1 MPPYTELLD
10 QLSAGVQIIDPE
22 MRYVFLNRV
31 LLKEVGKSSTE
42 MLSRPMEEVFPGIEK
57 TEIYEVI
64 QDVIRARKNRSVVNE
79 FTFPDG
85 KVSYY
90 RLEVQSIPEGAIVF
104 SWDVTDEKETEL
116 LLREASDRW
125 QEEAN
130 QHEETLRKVL
140 DSSLDGVQYFKSVR
154 DESGKIIDF
163 EYVFSNK
170 VACEIIGKKE
180 REVRGKRLLTIIPGH
195 MDIVSEYGRS
205 LFDLYSEVVETGI
218 SKELLFHFESDGIV
232 GWFSNKSVKL
242 GDGFVVTF
250 SVVTE
255 LVNKSQE
262 LERLNASLQEEV
274 QIEIEKNRQKDEALI
289 QQSKLAAMGDM
300 LSAIAHQWRQPLHA
314 VLLGIELSREIVEK
328 SWASIPGADQQELNE
343 LYKVIEERIKYLSDT
358 IEDFRDF
365 YGPSQKVQDFDLDE
379 AIQASVRFFE
389 GQLHNRG
396 IVLTV
401 DGDLTRATLHGNAN
415 QFRQVL
421 LSLISNSIEAVSA
434 NTKSD
439 KWISFRKMATE
450 PDTISLIV
458 EDNGGGIRSDAIAR
472 IFEPYFTTKGPSG
485 GTGMGLYIA
494 KLIIEKSFH
503 GTIEAENGNEG
514 ARFILRIPVGSKT

>member
-1 MPPYTELLD
+1 MPPYTELLN

-31 LLKEVGKSSTE
+31 LLQEIAKSSDE
-42 MLSRPMEEVFPGIEK
+42 MLSRFMHDVFPGIET

-64 QDVIRARKNRSVVNE
+64 QEVIRTKKNRSVVNE

-90 RLEVQSIPEGAIVF
+90 RLEVPSIPEGAIVF

-116 LLREASDRW
+116 LLREASNRW
-125 QEEAN
+125 QEEAS

-154 DESGKIIDF
+154 DHAEKIIDF

-170 VACEIIGKKE
+170 VACDIIGKTE
-180 REVRGKRLLTIIPGH
+180 HQVRGKRLLTIIPGH
-195 MDIVSEYGRS
+195 LDIVSEYGRS

-255 LVNKSQE
+255 LVNKSKE
-262 LERLNASLQEEV
+262 LERLNASLKEEV
-274 QIEIEKNRQKDEALI
+274 QLQIEKNRQKDEALI

-328 SWASIPGADQQELNE
+328 SWSSIPGADQQELNE

-365 YGPSQKVQDFDLDE
+365 YGPSQKVQDFDLED
-379 AIQASVRFFE
+379 AVQASVRFFE
-389 GQLHNRG
+389 GQLHSRG

-401 DGDLTRATLHGNAN
+401 DGVTRTTLHGNAN
-415 QFRQVL
+415 QFRQIL

-434 NTKSD
+434 NARSD
-439 KWISFRKMATE
+439 KWISFRKVAAD
-450 PDTISLIV
+450 PGTISLIV
-458 EDNGGGIRSDAIAR
+458 EDNGGGIRSDVIAR

-494 KLIIEKSFH
+494 KLILEKSFH